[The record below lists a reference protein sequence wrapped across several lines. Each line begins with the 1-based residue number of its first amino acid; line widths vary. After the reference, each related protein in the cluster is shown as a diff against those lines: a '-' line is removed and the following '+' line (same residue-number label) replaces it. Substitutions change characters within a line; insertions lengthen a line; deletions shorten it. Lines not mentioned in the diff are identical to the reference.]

1 MSQGALIEEIESS
14 QLKTDIPDFRVG
26 DTVKVHIR
34 IIEGEKERIQ
44 VFTGTVIARKGSGF
58 SETFSVYR
66 NAYGTNMERVF
77 ILHSPRIAKI
87 EVTRKGK
94 VRQAKLY
101 YIRGA
106 TGKKA
111 KVKEKIGTKK
121 KKAAPDQEASS
132 TPAAEETP
140 KAEEKKEIKK
150 AAPKKTPKPKAEKE
164 EKPSEGESKE

>member
-44 VFTGTVIARKGSGF
+44 VFTGTVIARKGSGL

-66 NAYGTNMERVF
+66 VAYGKSMERVF
-77 ILHSPRIAKI
+77 TLHSPRIAKI

-94 VRQAKLY
+94 VRKAKLY
-101 YIRGA
+101 YLRGVS
-106 TGKKA
+106 GKKA

-121 KKAAPDQEASS
+121 KPIGEKETSPQKSAKLHAKKEGKK
-132 TPAAEETP
+132 AEETP
-140 KAEEKKEIKK
+140 PPEE
-150 AAPKKTPKPKAEKE
+150 
-164 EKPSEGESKE
+164 ESKE